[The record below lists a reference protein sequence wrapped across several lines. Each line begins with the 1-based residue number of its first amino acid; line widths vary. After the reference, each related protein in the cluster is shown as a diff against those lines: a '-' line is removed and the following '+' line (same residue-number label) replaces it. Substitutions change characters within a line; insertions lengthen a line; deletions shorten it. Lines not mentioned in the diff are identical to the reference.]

1 MTTVHVIS
9 ACTIPPPRSCFY
21 VVLIKFAISI
31 CMINFPR
38 TEIDKAILSFVDI
51 VVIFRLLLV
60 HIFSSDDG
68 DNMC

>member
-1 MTTVHVIS
+1 
-9 ACTIPPPRSCFY
+9 
-21 VVLIKFAISI
+21 
-31 CMINFPR
+31 MINFPR